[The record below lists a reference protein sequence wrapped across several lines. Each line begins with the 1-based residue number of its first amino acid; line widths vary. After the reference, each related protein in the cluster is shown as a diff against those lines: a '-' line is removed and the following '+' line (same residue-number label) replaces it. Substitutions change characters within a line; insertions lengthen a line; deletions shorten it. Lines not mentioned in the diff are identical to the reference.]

1 MQLWIV
7 SITFLLLPSY
17 LLFYMGAEIYWR
29 NPRHRLHQLTMAL
42 MFSLGVTLVL
52 QFAVHHF
59 LSLQASEFVARL
71 RYSCSF
77 LIMGFAML
85 FFRHLT
91 GGGRSTRIGF
101 LLSLFPF
108 VCGVLSLSP
117 YFLHDISLD
126 VHGRYRMDEFGRAYG
141 WLLIASISYT
151 FLGVLLMLA
160 RRIRFANHRI
170 ATDFRRIG
178 AVLWGTLITAI
189 AVIVAVGINFALVTK
204 GVYTFNFLPTACVVI
219 WAFALRY
226 AMVNHDFLAATGRRY
241 ELLFKLSHHGI
252 VLLDNQCRIVEANA
266 SFLKLIGLA
275 PDASAHGLRFTGF
288 LRASEQIAFEDA
300 YRQASSLL
308 APLRQELVLIGINGE
323 THMVEAHSDYIEIEG
338 NLYAFLLARD
348 MTEQKQSEERLAQL
362 AYEDELTGLGNRRHF
377 SDRIR
382 SDLAAGLELGVMLLD
397 LDQFKWVNDT
407 LGHSA
412 GDAMLQQVA
421 GKLRA
426 ASGGFVARLGGDEF
440 GVLVHGGRDEV
451 VRSAEAMIAALK
463 EPVMLGGKPYAIT
476 ASIGISLAPGDGNDN
491 ETLIRSADTAMYVA
505 KNDGRNRYYL
515 FQPQLKTNAD
525 NYMQLV
531 SGLSSALEA
540 GELQLHF
547 QPQIDLP
554 SSRVYGAE
562 ALLRWQSKELGAVPP
577 GVFIPIA
584 EANGLVVPIGRWVLE
599 EAIRQAKRWVD
610 QGYADLVVSVNLSA
624 IQLRDPQ
631 LSDQV
636 ELLLKQYG
644 LAPRNLCLEITEST
658 AISDVETSYQVCKS
672 LGEMGVKLAID
683 DFGTGYSSLAV
694 LGRFPFDFIKI
705 DRSLVENIATN
716 KKDLAVI
723 RSVMALARD
732 LGLQVVAEGVETAA
746 QHEMLRGL
754 DCHEGQGYLY
764 GRPMSGKDLDDYLK
778 RKGCSGQQGTA

>member
-1 MQLWIV
+1 MPLWII
-7 SITFLLLPSY
+7 SLLFTLLPSY

-42 MFSLGVTLVL
+42 MFTLGLMLVL
-52 QFAVHHF
+52 QFAINHF
-59 LSLQASEFVARL
+59 LSLSASELAVRL
-71 RYSCSF
+71 RFTMAF
-77 LIMGFAML
+77 LTMGFALL

-91 GGGRSTRIGF
+91 SDGKATKTG
-101 LLSLFPF
+101 LALALVPF
-108 VCGVLSLSP
+108 VCAAASFHS
-117 YFLHDISLD
+117 YFLND
-126 VHGRYRMDEFGRAYG
+126 VRLEVRGVHRLDEFGSVYG
-141 WLLIASISYT
+141 VLLGIAISYT
-151 FLGVLLMLA
+151 FIGVVFMLV
-160 RRIRFANHRI
+160 RKIMFANSRRATELKRI
-170 ATDFRRIG
+170 SSI
-178 AVLWGTLITAI
+178 LWGTLFTVL
-189 AVIVAVGINFALVTK
+189 AVIVAVGINFVLRSK
-204 GVYTFNFLPTACVVI
+204 GVYTFNFLPTGCVII

-252 VLLDNQCRIVEANA
+252 VLLDHQCRVVEANA
-266 SFLKLIGLA
+266 SFAKLIGLA
-275 PDASAHGLRFTGF
+275 PGENAHGIRFSGL
-288 LRASEQIAFEDA
+288 LRADERETFEEA
-300 YRQASSLL
+300 YREASTTLT
-308 APLRQELVLIGINGE
+308 PLHLELVLNGMNGQ
-323 THMVEAHSDYIEIEG
+323 TRVVEAHSDYIEIDG
-338 NLYAFLLARD
+338 SLYAFLLARD
-348 MTEQKQSEERLAQL
+348 MTQQKEDEERLAQL

-382 SDLAAGLELGVMLLD
+382 EDLAQGLELGVMLLD

-421 GKLRA
+421 GKLRT

-451 VRSAEAMIAALK
+451 LRQAEAIIAAMK
-463 EPVMLGGKPYAIT
+463 EPVMLGGKSYAIT
-476 ASIGISLAPGDGNDN
+476 ASIGISLAPEDGHDN
-491 ETLIRSADTAMYVA
+491 ETLLRGADTAMYVA
-505 KNDGRNRYYL
+505 KNGGRNQYYL

-525 NYMQLV
+525 NYMTLV
-531 SGLSSALEA
+531 SGLTTALEK

-554 SSRVYGAE
+554 SERVYGAE
-562 ALLRWQSKELGAVPP
+562 ALLRWTSQELGAVPP

-584 EANGLVVPIGRWVLE
+584 EANGLIVPIGRWVLE
-599 EAIRQAKRWVD
+599 EAIRQAKHWVD
-610 QGYADLVVSVNLSA
+610 QGCEEFVVSVNLSA
-624 IQLRDPQ
+624 IQLRDAE
-631 LSDQV
+631 LAGQV
-636 ELLLKQYG
+636 AGLLDRHG
-644 LAPRNLCLEITEST
+644 LPPRNLCLEITEST
-658 AISDVETSYQVCKS
+658 AIADVETSYQICTA

-705 DRSLVENIATN
+705 DRSLVEEIVTN

-723 RSVMALARD
+723 RSVVALARD

-754 DCHEGQGYLY
+754 GCHEGQGYLY
-764 GRPMSGKDLDDYLK
+764 GRPMSGRDMDDYLK
-778 RKGCSGQQGTA
+778 RKGGCGQAGTA

>member
-7 SITFLLLPSY
+7 SILLLLLPSY

-42 MFSLGVTLVL
+42 MFSLGLMLVL
-52 QFAVHHF
+52 QFAIYHF
-59 LSLQASEFVARL
+59 IPLSASEMAARL
-71 RYSCSF
+71 RFTMAF
-77 LIMGFAML
+77 LTMGLALL

-91 GGGRSTRIGF
+91 GGNQTTRIGLALALMPF
-101 LLSLFPF
+101 LCAALSFLPLFAND
-108 VCGVLSLSP
+108 VRLEV
-117 YFLHDISLD
+117 HDG
-126 VHGRYRMDEFGRAYG
+126 HRYDSFGPVYG
-141 WLLIASISYT
+141 LLLGAGLAYT
-151 FLGVLLMLA
+151 FLGVVFMLIHKILYA
-160 RRIRFANHRI
+160 VYRNTTEMKRFSAI
-170 ATDFRRIG
+170 
-178 AVLWGTLITAI
+178 LWGTVCTVL
-189 AVIVAVGINFALVTK
+189 AVIVAVGINFVLVSR
-204 GVYTFNFLPTACVVI
+204 GVYTFNFLPTSCVVI

-252 VLLDNQCRIVEANA
+252 VLLDSQCRIVEANA
-266 SFLKLIGLA
+266 SFHKLVGLS
-275 PDASAHGLRFTGF
+275 PEGSLHGRRFSGL
-288 LRASEQIAFEDA
+288 LRASEREAFEAD
-300 YRQASSLL
+300 YRQASETLT
-308 APLRQELVLIGINGE
+308 PLHRELVLIGAYGQ
-323 THMVEAHSDYIEIEG
+323 THLVEAHSDYIEIEG
-338 NLYAFLLARD
+338 SLYSFLLARD
-348 MTEQKQSEERLAQL
+348 MTRQKEDEARLAQL

-382 SDLAAGLELGVMLLD
+382 QDLASGLELGVMLLD

-440 GVLVHGGRDEV
+440 GVLVRGGRDEV
-451 VRSAEAMIAALK
+451 LRHAEALIAAMK

-476 ASIGISLAPGDGNDN
+476 ASIGISLAPDDGRDN
-491 ETLIRSADTAMYVA
+491 ETLLRSADTAMYVA
-505 KNDGRNRYYL
+505 KNGGRNQYQL

-525 NYMQLV
+525 NYMTLV
-531 SGLSSALEA
+531 SGLSSALGR

-554 SSRVYGAE
+554 AGGVYGAE
-562 ALLRWQSKELGAVPP
+562 ALLRWHSPELGAVPP
-577 GVFIPIA
+577 DVFIPVA
-584 EANGLVVPIGRWVLE
+584 EANGLIVPIGRWVLE
-599 EAIRQAKRWVD
+599 EAIKQAKHWVD
-610 QGYADLVVSVNLSA
+610 RGCQEFVVSVNLSA
-624 IQLRDPQ
+624 IQLRDAE
-631 LSDQV
+631 LAEQV
-636 ELLLKQYG
+636 AGLLDRYG
-644 LAPRNLCLEITEST
+644 LPSHNLCLEITEST
-658 AISDVETSYQVCKS
+658 AIADVETSYQICKA

-705 DRSLVENIATN
+705 DRSLVRDIATN

-723 RSVMALARD
+723 RSVVALARD
-732 LGLQVVAEGVETAA
+732 LGLQVVAEGVETAE

-754 DCHEGQGYLY
+754 GCHEGQGYLY
-764 GRPMSGKDLDDYLK
+764 GRPMSRDDMDAYLQ
-778 RKGCSGQQGTA
+778 RKGCCGQLGTA